1 MFALDPLSLWHQNH
15 VTVTNSSAACK
26 IGKMTVLL
34 LSWELQRKGPRMDLL
49 LNGKRAIVTGGSR
62 GIGKAIA
69 RQLADEGVDVAI
81 VARGRERLE
90 ATAAEIAK
98 ATGRRIVPIVADMGD
113 DASVE
118 ALVARVVSELG
129 GIDILV
135 NNAAAPGGTVPS
147 AKIEQVTGANLLFD
161 VNVKVAGYLRSSR
174 AVAPHLIGNGWG
186 RIINIGGGAARRTG
200 NYIASI
206 RNAAVSS
213 LTKNLADEL
222 GPKGINVVAIHP
234 GTTRAGQTI
243 DPAMEKRQAASV
255 SIGRIVDAAE
265 IAFLVAILASPKSI
279 AINGETIAAG
289 GGMLG
294 PINY

>member
-1 MFALDPLSLWHQNH
+1 
-15 VTVTNSSAACK
+15 
-26 IGKMTVLL
+26 
-34 LSWELQRKGPRMDLL
+34 MDLQL
-49 LNGKRAIVTGGSR
+49 KGKRAIVTGGSR

-69 RQLADEGVDVAI
+69 RQLAEEGVDVVIA
-81 VARGRERLE
+81 ARGKEQLE

-98 ATGRRIVPIVADMGD
+98 ATGRRVVPITADMGD

-118 ALVARVVSELG
+118 ALVAAAIRELG

-135 NNAAAPGGTVPS
+135 NDAAAPGGTVPS
-147 AKIEQVTGANLLFD
+147 AKVEQVTADNLLFD
-161 VNVKVAGYLRSSR
+161 VNVKVAGYLRAAR
-174 AVAPHLIGNGWG
+174 AVAPHLVKNGWG

-206 RNAAVSS
+206 RNSAVSS

-222 GPKGINVVAIHP
+222 GPKGVNVIAIHP
-234 GTTRAGQTI
+234 GTTRAGQVI
-243 DPAMEKRQAASV
+243 DPAFEARATASV
-255 SIGRIVDAAE
+255 SIGRIVDADE
-265 IAFLVAILASPKSI
+265 IAYLVAFLASPKSI

-289 GGMLG
+289 GGTLG

>member
-1 MFALDPLSLWHQNH
+1 
-15 VTVTNSSAACK
+15 
-26 IGKMTVLL
+26 
-34 LSWELQRKGPRMDLL
+34 MDLQL
-49 LNGKRAIVTGGSR
+49 TGKRAIVTGGSR

-69 RQLADEGVDVAI
+69 HQLAEEGVDVVIA
-81 VARGRERLE
+81 ARGREQLE
-90 ATAAEIAK
+90 AAAAEITK

-118 ALVARVVSELG
+118 ALVAMAAGAMG

-147 AKIEQVTGANLLFD
+147 AKIEQVTSANLLFD
-161 VNVKVAGYLRSSR
+161 VNVKVAGYLRSAR
-174 AVAPHLIGNGWG
+174 AVTPHLLRNGWG

-200 NYIASI
+200 NYIASA

-222 GPKGINVVAIHP
+222 GAKGINVVAIHP
-234 GTTRAGQTI
+234 GTTRAGQTF
-243 DPAMEKRQAASV
+243 DPAAEIRLTASV
-255 SIGRIVDAAE
+255 SIGRLINASE
-265 IAFLVAILASPKSI
+265 IAYLVAFLASPKSV

-289 GGMLG
+289 GGTLG

>member
-1 MFALDPLSLWHQNH
+1 
-15 VTVTNSSAACK
+15 
-26 IGKMTVLL
+26 
-34 LSWELQRKGPRMDLL
+34 MDLQL
-49 LNGKRAIVTGGSR
+49 KGRRAIVTGGSR

-69 RQLADEGVDVAI
+69 LQLAEEGVDVAI
-81 VARGRERLE
+81 AARTKAPLE

-118 ALVARVVSELG
+118 ALAAAAVRELG
-129 GIDILV
+129 GVDILV
-135 NNAAAPGGTVPS
+135 NDAAAPGGTVPS
-147 AKIEQVTGANLLFD
+147 AKVEQVTAENLLFD
-161 VNVKVAGYLRSSR
+161 VNVKVAGYLRAAR
-174 AVAPHLIGNGWG
+174 AVAPHLAKNGWG

-206 RNAAVSS
+206 RNSAVSS

-222 GPKGINVVAIHP
+222 GPRGINVIAVHP
-234 GTTRAGQTI
+234 GTTRAGQLI
-243 DPAMEKRQAASV
+243 DPGFEARVAATV
-255 SIGRIVDAAE
+255 SIGRIVDASE
-265 IAFLVAILASPKSI
+265 IAYLVAFLASPKSV

-289 GGMLG
+289 GGAMG

>member
-1 MFALDPLSLWHQNH
+1 
-15 VTVTNSSAACK
+15 
-26 IGKMTVLL
+26 
-34 LSWELQRKGPRMDLL
+34 MDLQL
-49 LNGKRAIVTGGSR
+49 KGRRAIVTGGSR

-69 RQLADEGVDVAI
+69 RQLAEEGVDVVIA
-81 VARGRERLE
+81 ARGRERLD
-90 ATAAEIAK
+90 AAAAEIAT

-118 ALVARVVSELG
+118 ALVAMAAGQLG

-161 VNVKVAGYLRSSR
+161 VNVKVAGYLRSAR
-174 AVAPHLIGNGWG
+174 AVAPHLVKNGWG
-186 RIINIGGGAARRTG
+186 RIINIGGGAARRSG
-200 NYIASI
+200 NYIASV

-222 GPKGINVVAIHP
+222 GPKGINVVALHP

-243 DPAMEKRQAASV
+243 DPAAETRLTASV
-255 SIGRIVDAAE
+255 SIGRLVDAAE
-265 IAFLVAILASPKSI
+265 IAFVVAFLASPKSV
-279 AINGETIAAG
+279 AINGETIAVG
-289 GGMLG
+289 GGTLG

>member
-1 MFALDPLSLWHQNH
+1 VDLQLS
-15 VTVTNSSAACK
+15 
-26 IGKMTVLL
+26 
-34 LSWELQRKGPRMDLL
+34 
-49 LNGKRAIVTGGSR
+49 GKRAVVTGGSR

-69 RQLADEGVDVAI
+69 RQLAEEGVDVVIA
-81 VARGRERLE
+81 ARGQEQLD

-98 ATGRRIVPIVADMGD
+98 ATGRRIIPIVADMGD

-118 ALVARVVSELG
+118 ALVATAVRELG

-147 AKIEQVTGANLLFD
+147 ARIEQVNGANLLFD
-161 VNVKVAGYLRSSR
+161 VNIKVAGYLRSAR
-174 AVAPHLIGNGWG
+174 AAAPHLGKNGWG
-186 RIINIGGGAARRTG
+186 RIINIAGGAARQTG

-206 RNAAVSS
+206 RNVAVSA

-234 GTTRAGQTI
+234 GRTRAGRI
-243 DPAMEKRQAASV
+243 IPPAEEASLAAAV
-255 SIGRIVDAAE
+255 SIGRVVDATE
-265 IAFLVAILASPKSI
+265 IAFIVAFLASPKSV

-289 GGMLG
+289 GGVLG

>member
-1 MFALDPLSLWHQNH
+1 
-15 VTVTNSSAACK
+15 VEV
-26 IGKMTVLL
+26 V
-34 LSWELQRKGPRMDLL
+34 
-49 LNGKRAIVTGGSR
+49 
-62 GIGKAIA
+62 
-69 RQLADEGVDVAI
+69 VA
-81 VARGRERLE
+81 ARGQEQLE
-90 ATAAEIAK
+90 ATAAEIAE

-113 DASVE
+113 DAAVE
-118 ALVARVVSELG
+118 GLVAMAAGELG

-161 VNVKVAGYLRSSR
+161 VNVKVAGYLRSAR
-174 AVAPHLIGNGWG
+174 AVAPHLIKNGWG

-200 NYIASI
+200 NYIASV
-206 RNAAVSS
+206 RNVTVSS

-234 GTTRAGQTI
+234 GTTRTERTI
-243 DPAMEKRQAASV
+243 DPAAETRLRAAI
-255 SIGRIVDAAE
+255 SIGRLDATE
-265 IAFLVAILASPKSI
+265 IAFLVAFLASPKSV

-289 GGMLG
+289 GGTLG

>member
-1 MFALDPLSLWHQNH
+1 
-15 VTVTNSSAACK
+15 
-26 IGKMTVLL
+26 
-34 LSWELQRKGPRMDLL
+34 MDLQL
-49 LNGKRAIVTGGSR
+49 KGKRAIVTGGSR

-69 RQLADEGVDVAI
+69 LQLAEEGVDVVIA
-81 VARGRERLE
+81 ARGREQLE

-118 ALVARVVSELG
+118 ALVAMAAGELG
-129 GIDILV
+129 GLDILV

-161 VNVKVAGYLRSSR
+161 VNIKVAGYLRSAR
-174 AVAPHLIGNGWG
+174 AATPHLLKNGWG
-186 RIINIGGGAARRTG
+186 RIVNIGGGAARQTG
-200 NYIASI
+200 NYIASV
-206 RNAAVSS
+206 RNVAVSA
-213 LTKNLADEL
+213 LTKNLGDEL

-234 GTTRAGQTI
+234 GRTRAGRTI
-243 DPAMEKRQAASV
+243 DPAEETRLTASV
-255 SIGRIVDAAE
+255 SIGRLVDATE
-265 IAFLVAILASPKSI
+265 IAFLVAFLVSPKSV

-289 GGMLG
+289 GGALG

>member
-1 MFALDPLSLWHQNH
+1 
-15 VTVTNSSAACK
+15 
-26 IGKMTVLL
+26 
-34 LSWELQRKGPRMDLL
+34 MDLQL
-49 LNGKRAIVTGGSR
+49 KGKRAIVTGGSR

-69 RQLADEGVDVAI
+69 RQLAEEGVDVAI
-81 VARGRERLE
+81 AARSQEQLE
-90 ATAAEIAK
+90 ATAREIAA
-98 ATGRRIVPIVADMGD
+98 ATGRRILPIVADMGD
-113 DASVE
+113 DASVK
-118 ALVARVVSELG
+118 ALVATALRELG

-135 NNAAAPGGTVPS
+135 NDAAAPGGTVPS
-147 AKIEQVTGANLLFD
+147 AKIEQVASDNLLFD
-161 VNVKVAGYLRSSR
+161 INVKVAGYLRAAQ
-174 AVAPHLIGNGWG
+174 AVAPHLVKNGWG

-200 NYIASI
+200 NYIASV

-222 GPKGINVVAIHP
+222 GPKGVNVVAIHP
-234 GTTRAGQTI
+234 GTTRAGQVI
-243 DPAMEKRQAASV
+243 EPALEARAKASV

-265 IAFLVAILASPKSI
+265 IAYLVAFLASPKSV